1 MFAEKK
7 DKRRAERDSC
17 DYSKYNAIRV
27 SINTMKDKY
36 KMRWKISIRCDESK
50 YKCDESKRRGNP
62 EEHIY
67 DPGSFVVQDFHKWN
81 LGRKRADPTF

>member
-17 DYSKYNAIRV
+17 DYS
-27 SINTMKDKY
+27 
-36 KMRWKISIRCDESK
+36 KISIRCDESK

-67 DPGSFVVQDFHKWN
+67 DPGSFVVQDFHK
-81 LGRKRADPTF
+81 

>member
-7 DKRRAERDSC
+7 DKRRAERDS
-17 DYSKYNAIRV
+17 
-27 SINTMKDKY
+27 
-36 KMRWKISIRCDESK
+36 CDESK

-67 DPGSFVVQDFHKWN
+67 DPGSFVVQDFHK
-81 LGRKRADPTF
+81 